1 VSLEIASALITMLLF
16 VGLNWRANA
25 DDATNNPTAVTNTAA
40 RIRSTFAEAD
50 ARHKK
55 EPASA
60 EAAWQFARACFDLA
74 DIAGSNSERAA
85 IAEQGIAACQ
95 QVIARQAGSAAAH
108 YYLGMNL
115 GQLAQTRGLG
125 ALKLVKQMEGEF
137 TIAKD
142 LDEHFD
148 YAGPDRNL
156 GLLYL
161 GAPVLASI
169 GSRSKARQHLKR
181 AVELAPEYPENRL
194 NLIEAYSKWG
204 DRHDATRELKALEE
218 GWDAARVQ
226 FAGEQWF
233 SSWVDWEERL
243 KKVKKKVEEPS
254 KALEAPHKQ

>member
-1 VSLEIASALITMLLF
+1 
-16 VGLNWRANA
+16 
-25 DDATNNPTAVTNTAA
+25 
-40 RIRSTFAEAD
+40 
-50 ARHKK
+50 
-55 EPASA
+55 
-60 EAAWQFARACFDLA
+60 
-74 DIAGSNSERAA
+74 
-85 IAEQGIAACQ
+85 
-95 QVIARQAGSAAAH
+95 
-108 YYLGMNL
+108 MNL

-254 KALEAPHKQ
+254 K